1 MAKDKTPSPFLEPLA
16 IVITLLPLRFVG
28 TANTLFNTVGEA
40 PDALLQ
46 MLNKGPG
53 AHIRANAYRYNEA
66 IPQGGKVRINRIRLI
81 QERFLEFWARLT
93 HAAMIGISTVLSQE
107 SIAGA
112 ARRRA

>member
-1 MAKDKTPSPFLEPLA
+1 MRLEPLG
-16 IVITLLPLRFVG
+16 LPPEPR
-28 TANTLFNTVGEA
+28 
-40 PDALLQ
+40 D
-46 MLNKGPG
+46 
-53 AHIRANAYRYNEA
+53 RRYNEA
-66 IPQGGKVRINRIRLI
+66 IQGGKVRINRIRLI